1 MKNKF
6 YLILLSVLSIAFFL
20 TSCGN
25 TTTEQRSQTDIEI
38 VDGTDS
44 ISYSI
49 GADIGDNLINQGIDI
64 NYDAFSAGFKNGYAK
79 KTHLLTLED
88 RKELFRSMQER
99 MRAKQQT
106 EASASLQKAE
116 KFLKDNKSQNEDIQ
130 ETKSG
135 LQYRIIKKGSGKSPD
150 SSSDQV
156 RVHYEGKLVDGTIF
170 DSSYKKGEPFVT
182 RLNRVIKGWTEG
194 IQLMSEGS
202 EFEFFIHPR
211 LAYGPRKNNNI
222 PANSVLIFKV
232 ELQKVFEK
240 NIK

>member
-6 YLILLSVLSIAFFL
+6 YLILLSVLSISIFL

-64 NYDAFSAGFKNGYAK
+64 NYDAFNAGFKNGYAK
-79 KTHLLTLED
+79 KTHVLTLED

-116 KFLKDNKSQNEDIQ
+116 KFLKDNKSQNKDIQ

-150 SSSDQV
+150 SSSDPIPLLSDV
-156 RVHYEGKLVDGTIF
+156 V
-170 DSSYKKGEPFVT
+170 SSSPSQSFS
-182 RLNRVIKGWTEG
+182 R
-194 IQLMSEGS
+194 
-202 EFEFFIHPR
+202 PR
-211 LAYGPRKNNNI
+211 ACV
-222 PANSVLIFKV
+222 S
-232 ELQKVFEK
+232 
-240 NIK
+240 